1 MRVRRLG
8 ESAMIVDDLGQV
20 AAWRVADRLHAISP
34 SGFVDSAASYE
45 SVGVFFDPDQ
55 TSPGQLADVIQSCL
69 SACESE
75 SEPRLHRIPVCYEM
89 GEDLPEVGR
98 ALGLTG
104 DDIIALHTGTRYTCA
119 AVGFQPGFG
128 YLGDLPEA
136 LRGIPRR
143 ASPRVRVPAGSV
155 AITGSQTA
163 VYPSESPGG
172 WALIGRTPLVMVDV
186 DGGYFPI
193 RAGDQVEF
201 FPVSASEFEVMR
213 GQRL

>member
-8 ESAMIVDDLGQV
+8 ESAMIVDDLGQIE
-20 AAWRVADRLHAISP
+20 AWRVADRLHAISP
-34 SGFVDSAASYE
+34 TGFVDAAASYQ
-45 SVGVFFDPDQ
+45 SVGVWFDPNQTDSDQ
-55 TSPGQLADVIQSCL
+55 LVNSLQSCL
-69 SACESE
+69 NEGESP
-75 SEPRLHRIPVCYEM
+75 SDPKLHRIPVCYET
-89 GEDLPEVGR
+89 GEDLSEVSSMM
-98 ALGLTG
+98 GLTE

-143 ASPRVRVPAGSV
+143 PTPRVRVPAGSV

-193 RAGDQVEF
+193 RAGDLVEF
-201 FPVSASEFEVMR
+201 FPISPGEFEAKK